1 LVRRVEREKEAA
13 VATKGKPSDEEE
25 LGLGDDPLAE
35 TRQDPLIEA
44 FYGALPARRATSK
57 KKRERGRQPLKDGKT
72 FRLVTFSFYE
82 EDVARLDKLLAEA
95 RRSGHRRASRS
106 QIVRLA
112 LRQVDLSQLPDD
124 V

>member
-1 LVRRVEREKEAA
+1 M
-13 VATKGKPSDEEE
+13 ATKGKPSDEEE